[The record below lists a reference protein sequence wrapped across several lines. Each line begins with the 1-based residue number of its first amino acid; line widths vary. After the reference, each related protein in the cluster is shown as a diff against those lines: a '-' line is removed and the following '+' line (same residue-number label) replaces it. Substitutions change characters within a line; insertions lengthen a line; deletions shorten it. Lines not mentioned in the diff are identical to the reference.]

1 MGIRFIA
8 SAVEV
13 NCMSFINIQH
23 VSKRYRSTQALN
35 DFSLE
40 IPRGSTYGLI
50 GPNGAGKTTLMR
62 ILAALISPSSGQV
75 WFENDEVSHTPRVIQ
90 RKVGYMPDFF
100 GVYPDLTC
108 GEY

>member
-1 MGIRFIA
+1 MNGACSNRCIA

-13 NCMSFINIQH
+13 NFMSIIKIQH
-23 VSKRYRSTQALN
+23 VSKRYRSVQALN

-40 IPRGSTYGLI
+40 IPRGTTYGLI

-62 ILAALISPSSGQV
+62 ILAALIIPNSGQV
-75 WFENDEVSHTPRVIQ
+75 WFENHEVSRTPTVIQ

-100 GVYPDLTC
+100 GVYPDLT
-108 GEY
+108 